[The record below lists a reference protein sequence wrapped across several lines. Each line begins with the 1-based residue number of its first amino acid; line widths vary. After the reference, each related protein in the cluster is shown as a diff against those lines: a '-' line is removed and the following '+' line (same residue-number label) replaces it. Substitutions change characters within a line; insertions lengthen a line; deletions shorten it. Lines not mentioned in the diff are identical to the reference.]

1 MALSRRIFN
10 KNSAL
15 LLLSSSISPL
25 LIKEV
30 RQNFGKEEVRVEKVK
45 NLNFINKIDTS
56 LPAETELLV
65 PSYLGN
71 AQRRFYGRGIPQGLN
86 LINKFNLG
94 SGKTNVFGSIQVWTG
109 AGWTGQPTIIKDQQ
123 KLYLIIGAYDHHLR
137 KIDLATNQE
146 VWRYKFDDVIKGS
159 STVYIQPGA
168 SEPNRVV
175 VLQGSRL
182 GFNNS
187 PQSNQPVPSFRA
199 ISFRTGQEL
208 WRLNIRKTDSYSR
221 DNDSS
226 ALDLG
231 NGLIFN
237 VGENAIGYF
246 LNSYTGAAKSKEN
259 MLQPEVLAEVQLYQL
274 EDVPK
279 HRSNLVAESSPAR
292 LNDKIFVAA
301 GSGHFYGIGIANRK
315 IVWDFYVGSDL
326 DGTIAISK
334 DEKLFCAV
342 EKQYIPGNGGVLKL
356 DPSKPPVEAV
366 EWFLPTSN
374 IGFAN
379 WKGGIVGSVALN
391 DEYRSEEL
399 PALFATNAVDGNLY
413 IGSQTMI
420 TGAKVKGPL
429 LQKAYD
435 TPLVV
440 FKQRV
445 GPSIS
450 TPIFTDGNRLVTAGY
465 DGIYLF
471 QLYFDP
477 AQPDEPNML
486 LNDRGDPWRLV
497 VEQVGRFMP
506 GGSFESTPVVWDGL
520 IRICSKD
527 GFMYTLG

>member
-1 MALSRRIFN
+1 MKFSRRIFT
-10 KNSAL
+10 KNGAL

-30 RQNFGKEEVRVEKVK
+30 RQRFGEEEVRGQKA
-45 NLNFINKIDTS
+45 NHLDFINKIDTTI
-56 LPAETELLV
+56 PPETELLV

-71 AQRRFYGRGIPQGLN
+71 AQRRFYGRGTPKGLN
-86 LINKFNLG
+86 LIHKFNLG
-94 SGKTNVFGSIQVWTG
+94 SGQTNVFGSIQSWSG
-109 AGWTGQPTIIKDQQ
+109 AGWTGQPTIIKDNE

-159 STVYIQPGA
+159 STVYLQPAA

-187 PQSNQPVPSFRA
+187 PESDQPVPSFRA

-246 LNSYTGAAKSKEN
+246 INSYTGAAKTKEN
-259 MLQPEVLAEVQLYQL
+259 LLQPEILAEVQLYQP
-274 EDVPK
+274 EDVSR
-279 HRSNLVAESSPAR
+279 HRRNLVAESSPAR
-292 LNDKIFVAA
+292 LNDRIFVAA
-301 GSGHFYGIGIANRK
+301 GSGHFYGISIATRK

-334 DEKLFCAV
+334 DGKLFCAV
-342 EKQYIPGNGGVLKL
+342 EKQYITGNGGVLKL
-356 DPSKPPVEAV
+356 DPSKPPAESVD
-366 EWFLPTSN
+366 WFLPTSN
-374 IGFAN
+374 IGFGT
-379 WKGGIVGSVALN
+379 WQGGIISSVALN

-399 PALFATNAVDGNLY
+399 PALFATNAIDGNLY
-413 IGSQTMI
+413 IGSQTMT
-420 TGAKVKGPL
+420 TGIKVRGPL
-429 LQKAYD
+429 LQNSYD
-435 TPLVV
+435 TPLVI

-471 QLYFDP
+471 QLNFEP
-477 AQPDEPNML
+477 AKPGEPNIL
-486 LNDRGDPWRLV
+486 LNSQGEPWRLV
-497 VEQVGRFMP
+497 VQQVGRFMP
-506 GGSFESTPVVWDGL
+506 GVSFESTPVVWDGL

>member
-1 MALSRRIFN
+1 MKFSRRIFT

-15 LLLSSSISPL
+15 LLLSSSLSPV

-30 RQNFGKEEVRVEKVK
+30 RWRFGEETVPVEKAQ
-45 NLNFINKIDTS
+45 NLDFINKIDTT
-56 LPAETELLV
+56 LPPVTELLV

-71 AQRRFYGRGIPQGLN
+71 AQRRFYGRGTPQGLN
-86 LINKFNLG
+86 LIHKFNLG
-94 SGKTNVFGSIQVWTG
+94 SGRTNVFGSIQVWSG
-109 AGWTGQPTIIKDQQ
+109 AGWTGQPTIIKDQD
-123 KLYLIIGAYDHHLR
+123 KLYLIIGSYDHHLR

-159 STVYIQPGA
+159 STVYLQPGA
-168 SEPNRVV
+168 SEANQVV

-182 GFNNS
+182 GFNS
-187 PQSNQPVPSFRA
+187 VLQSNQPVPSFRA

-208 WRLNIRKTDSYSR
+208 WRMNIRKTDSYSR

-226 ALDLG
+226 ALYLG
-231 NGLIFN
+231 NGQIFN

-246 LNSYTGAAKSKEN
+246 LNSYTGAAKTKEN
-259 MLQPEVLAEVQLYQL
+259 MLQPQVLGEVQLYRP
-274 EDVPK
+274 EDALR
-279 HRSNLVAESSPAR
+279 HRGNLVAESSPAR
-292 LNDKIFVAA
+292 LNDRIFVAV
-301 GSGHFYGIGIANRK
+301 GSGHFYGISIASRQ

-334 DEKLFCAV
+334 DGKLFCAV

-356 DPSKPPVEAV
+356 DPNKPPAEAV
-366 EWFLPTSN
+366 DWFLPTSSVR
-374 IGFAN
+374 FAN
-379 WKGGIVGSVALN
+379 WRGGIIGSVALN

-399 PALFATNAVDGNLY
+399 PALFATNAIDGNLY

-420 TGAKVKGPL
+420 TGAKVRGPL
-429 LQKAYD
+429 LQRSYD
-435 TPLVV
+435 TPFIV

-465 DGIYLF
+465 DGVYLF
-471 QLYFDP
+471 QLNFEP
-477 AQPDEPNML
+477 AQPGTPNTL
-486 LNDRGDPWRLV
+486 LNAQGKPWRLV
-497 VEQVGRFMP
+497 VQQVGRFLP
-506 GGSFESTPVVWDGL
+506 GVSFESTPVVWDGL